1 MDKLVRFCKDTY
13 YLPSFIFNFNLPGY
27 GHIAPKTVG
36 GKMFCLLYALIG
48 IPLMIVFS
56 GHIGD
61 LMADGFRWLY
71 SRICCRWCRVR
82 RWEFNIIWVSKHL
95 NLMSYNF
102 KIASYLVVHMY
113 LNSIMRNCVQFKF
126 LTDEIMNYW
135 KELNEFGMFEL

>member
-1 MDKLVRFCKDTY
+1 MFKKLLLFFVLRFDNACQKYEFNYSNVEKNLLFEVLFLTSQCFTQFKGCTFSSFLRPCV
-13 YLPSFIFNFNLPGY
+13 LPTFIFNFNLIGY

-82 RWEFNIIWVSKHL
+82 R
-95 NLMSYNF
+95 
-102 KIASYLVVHMY
+102 
-113 LNSIMRNCVQFKF
+113 
-126 LTDEIMNYW
+126 
-135 KELNEFGMFEL
+135 